1 MIKLR
6 TLILGVLVFLSLV
19 GCFQADHQAEQDGV
33 LFQDDFSEPGNDWGI
48 LNSED
53 GVIEYTQGGLRIFVR
68 KPYTDLWTVAGK
80 DFSNAEIQVQATL
93 QNTVVNNSF
102 GVICGYQNHN
112 RFYMLLVSSDGY
124 FGVLK
129 KNGEN
134 YSLIGQDQL
143 KYSDG
148 LLEKGSTYQ
157 LRAICKQGHLLLY
170 VDGERLFDVQE
181 VDDIQGKVGLIA
193 GALSEPGVDILFDHF
208 IVKEP

>member
-93 QNTVVNNSF
+93 QTLWSITLLGSF
-102 GVICGYQNHN
+102 AATRTIIVFICYW
-112 RFYMLLVSSDGY
+112 
-124 FGVLK
+124 
-129 KNGEN
+129 
-134 YSLIGQDQL
+134 
-143 KYSDG
+143 
-148 LLEKGSTYQ
+148 
-157 LRAICKQGHLLLY
+157 
-170 VDGERLFDVQE
+170 
-181 VDDIQGKVGLIA
+181 
-193 GALSEPGVDILFDHF
+193 
-208 IVKEP
+208 